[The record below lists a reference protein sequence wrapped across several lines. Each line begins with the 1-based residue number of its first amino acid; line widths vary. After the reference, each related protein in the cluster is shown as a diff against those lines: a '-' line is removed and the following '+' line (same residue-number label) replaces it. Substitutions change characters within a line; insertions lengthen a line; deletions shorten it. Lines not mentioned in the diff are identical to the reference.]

1 MDIIPHSEILLRLL
15 LTLVIAFFLG
25 LERELKHQ
33 PAGIRTHVLIWV
45 GSCLLMILS
54 ILVPEMYNS
63 NINDPGRIAAQV
75 VSGIWFLGAWAII
88 KLWVDTRG
96 LTTAA
101 NIWVTAA
108 IGLVI
113 GAGLYFAAF
122 AAAIIIFI
130 DLILVTEFKKRFI
143 ISSRFCTIEL
153 WFPQKDNEA
162 QKVYKGIKKL
172 PLDVL
177 SKHIKE
183 DKKNIHLKVIA
194 KIRRDEDLFA
204 IKNNV
209 KLLTKYQKISVSESV
224 KTS

>member
-1 MDIIPHSEILLRLL
+1 MDIIPNSEILLRLL
-15 LTLVIAFFLG
+15 ITLIIAFILW

-33 PAGIRTHVLIWV
+33 PAWVRTHVLIWV
-45 GSCLLMILS
+45 GACLLMILS

-75 VSGIWFLGAWAII
+75 VSGIWFLWAGAII

-108 IGLVI
+108 IGLVVW
-113 GAGLYFAAF
+113 AGLYFAAF
-122 AAAIIIFI
+122 AATIIILL
-130 DLILVTEFKKRFI
+130 DLILITEFKKRYI

-153 WFPQKDNEA
+153 WFPHKKDEA
-162 QKVYKGIKKL
+162 KEVYNKIKKL
-172 PLDVL
+172 PLSVL

-183 DKKNIHLKVIA
+183 DKKNIHLKVIT
-194 KIRRDEDLFA
+194 KIRRDEDLFE
-204 IKNNV
+204 IKNSV
-209 KLLTKYQKISVSESV
+209 QWFTKHDKILVSESV
-224 KTS
+224 K

>member
-1 MDIIPHSEILLRLL
+1 MDIIPNSEILLRLL
-15 LTLVIAFFLG
+15 ITLVIAFILG

-33 PAGIRTHVLIWV
+33 PAWVRTHVLIWV

-63 NINDPGRIAAQV
+63 NINDPWRIAAQV
-75 VSGIWFLGAWAII
+75 VSWIWFLWAGAII

-108 IGLVI
+108 IGLVVW
-113 GAGLYFAAF
+113 AGLYFAAF
-122 AAAIIIFI
+122 AATIIILL
-130 DLILVTEFKKRFI
+130 DLILITEFKKRYI

-153 WFPQKDNEA
+153 WFPHKKDEA
-162 QKVYKGIKKL
+162 KEVYNKIKTL
-172 PLDVL
+172 PLSVL

-194 KIRRDEDLFA
+194 KIRRDEDLFE
-204 IKNNV
+204 IKNSV
-209 KLLTKYQKISVSESV
+209 QSFTKHDKILVSESV
-224 KTS
+224 K

>member
-15 LTLVIAFFLG
+15 VTLIIAFMLG
-25 LERELKHQ
+25 LEREFKNQ

-54 ILVPEMYNS
+54 ILVPEIYNS

-75 VSGIWFLGAWAII
+75 VSGIWFLWAWAII

-122 AAAIIIFI
+122 VATAIILI
-130 DLILVTEFKKRFI
+130 DLILVTEFKRMFI
-143 ISSRFCTIEL
+143 VPSRFCTIDVY
-153 WFPQKDNEA
+153 FSQKHGKTQD
-162 QKVYKGIKKL
+162 VYKDIKKL
-172 PLDVL
+172 PLSII

-183 DKKNIHLKVIA
+183 DGKNTHLKIIS
-194 KIRRDEDLFA
+194 KIRKDEDIFA
-204 IKNNV
+204 IKNAIKALANID
-209 KLLTKYQKISVSESV
+209 KISVSESV
-224 KTS
+224 KT

>member
-1 MDIIPHSEILLRLL
+1 MDIIPNSEILLRLL
-15 LTLVIAFFLG
+15 VTLIIAFLLG
-25 LERELKHQ
+25 LEREFKHQ

-75 VSGIWFLGAWAII
+75 VSGIWFLGAGAII

-122 AAAIIIFI
+122 VATAIILI
-130 DLILVTEFKKRFI
+130 DLILITEFKKRFLI
-143 ISSRFCTIEL
+143 ASRFCTIDVY
-153 WFPQKDNEA
+153 FSQKNGETK
-162 QKVYKGIKKL
+162 KVYKQIKKL
-172 PLDVL
+172 PLSVI

-183 DKKNIHLKVIA
+183 DGKQVHLKIISKIKKN
-194 KIRRDEDLFA
+194 EDIFA
-204 IKNNV
+204 IKNSIKALANIE
-209 KLLTKYQKISVSESV
+209 KISVSESV
-224 KTS
+224 KA

>member
-1 MDIIPHSEILLRLL
+1 
-15 LTLVIAFFLG
+15 
-25 LERELKHQ
+25 
-33 PAGIRTHVLIWV
+33 
-45 GSCLLMILS
+45 
-54 ILVPEMYNS
+54 MYNS

-108 IGLVI
+108 IGLVVW
-113 GAGLYFAAF
+113 AGLYFAAF
-122 AAAIIIFI
+122 AATIIILL
-130 DLILVTEFKKRFI
+130 DLILITEFKKRYI

-153 WFPQKDNEA
+153 WFPHKKDEV
-162 QKVYKGIKKL
+162 QKVYNKIKTL
-172 PLDVL
+172 PLSVL

-194 KIRRDEDLFA
+194 KIRRDEDLFE
-204 IKNNV
+204 IKNSV
-209 KLLTKYQKISVSESV
+209 QSFTKHDKILVSESV
-224 KTS
+224 K

>member
-15 LTLVIAFFLG
+15 VTLLIAFLLG
-25 LERELKHQ
+25 LEREFKHQ
-33 PAGIRTHVLIWV
+33 PAWVRTHVLIWV

-75 VSGIWFLGAWAII
+75 VSGIWFLWAGAII
-88 KLWVDTRG
+88 KLGVDTRG

-122 AAAIIIFI
+122 AATAIILI
-130 DLILVTEFKKRFI
+130 DLILITEFKRRYLTP
-143 ISSRFCTIEL
+143 SRFCTLEV
-153 WFPQKDNEA
+153 WFPQKDDEA
-162 QKVYKGIKKL
+162 LRVYKEIKKL
-172 PLDVL
+172 PISIL

-183 DKKNIHLKVIA
+183 DKKNVHLKVIA
-194 KIRRDEDLFA
+194 KIRRDEDLFK
-204 IKNNV
+204 IKNTI
-209 KLLTKYQKISVSESV
+209 KSLTKFEKVLVSESV
-224 KTS
+224 KQ

>member
-1 MDIIPHSEILLRLL
+1 MDIIPNSEILLRLL
-15 LTLVIAFFLG
+15 VTLIIAFMLW

-88 KLWVDTRG
+88 KLWVDTRW

-108 IGLVI
+108 IWLVI
-113 GAGLYFAAF
+113 GAWLYFAAF
-122 AAAIIIFI
+122 AATAIILI
-130 DLILVTEFKKRFI
+130 DLILITEFKKRYI
-143 ISSRFCTIEL
+143 IPSRFCTIDIY
-153 WFPQKDNEA
+153 FSQKNGET
-162 QKVYKGIKKL
+162 QKVYKEIKKL
-172 PLDVL
+172 PLSVI

-183 DKKNIHLKVIA
+183 NGKDTHLRIIS
-194 KIRRDEDLFA
+194 KIRKDEDIFA
-204 IKNNV
+204 IKNSIKALANV
-209 KLLTKYQKISVSESV
+209 QKISVSESV
-224 KTS
+224 KA